1 MAYQLDTLL
10 ICVGEER
17 LEVYNTAAVEQG
29 GDNAQIETVFKAW
42 EWTRACPRPRNHN
55 ILAIFQRNCLRQ
67 DNITLKWLVKRA
79 RRLIDD
85 GDYEVNATNEYIGS
99 VVAVRMKPN
108 EARRDVIAAGW
119 SLTFN

>member
-42 EWTRACPRPRNHN
+42 E
-55 ILAIFQRNCLRQ
+55 
-67 DNITLKWLVKRA
+67 
-79 RRLIDD
+79 
-85 GDYEVNATNEYIGS
+85 
-99 VVAVRMKPN
+99 
-108 EARRDVIAAGW
+108 
-119 SLTFN
+119 